1 MSCRQ
6 LKMLSKRA
14 SSRSL
19 GIANPSHATFL
30 PFLYQTRSILRAY
43 SDEFP
48 SAHPADHLNLEHKA
62 GQGAAEEQ
70 RLQHIRQKWSS
81 KSVGRGRSRSAR
93 SKDEPTSQRMQ
104 NAMRRPKQL
113 HSIPFEGDTGSTTPA
128 ERLRNTTMTPREMQ
142 VFEELFRKGIASK
155 KDGKMKTGTQ
165 KQQQQE
171 TVQFPELL
179 RPLAE
184 EAEELRRRAAREDN
198 KTSSVRPVSE
208 FEIKDAQ
215 ALAIKSLMDNA
226 TSDVQLWT
234 ILRDQVFDRL
244 RSTPDSIALKSNF
257 TALPALLQHYMH
269 LQTSKLPTTH
279 SLGLVVL
286 PELKKL
292 GPLAFALGA
301 TTELYNQHMHLLW
314 RQYRDME
321 AISLVLEEMDRE
333 VYSFDHGTLD
343 LLDRILDY
351 ASDAADG
358 KLGRSVQALWGMD
371 RKKRGVVKMRDW
383 RRTVNEKLR
392 VNALEEA
399 KKAEIGFEDED
410 DVEEEAGEEERA
422 TFDKDVA
429 MKRGLKERSS
439 RMRGMSA
446 GQIALA

>member
-1 MSCRQ
+1 
-6 LKMLSKRA
+6 
-14 SSRSL
+14 
-19 GIANPSHATFL
+19 
-30 PFLYQTRSILRAY
+30 
-43 SDEFP
+43 
-48 SAHPADHLNLEHKA
+48 
-62 GQGAAEEQ
+62 
-70 RLQHIRQKWSS
+70 
-81 KSVGRGRSRSAR
+81 
-93 SKDEPTSQRMQ
+93 
-104 NAMRRPKQL
+104 
-113 HSIPFEGDTGSTTPA
+113 
-128 ERLRNTTMTPREMQ
+128 MTPREMQ

-165 KQQQQE
+165 KQQHQE

-301 TTELYNQHMHLLW
+301 TTELYNQYMHLLW

-358 KLGRSVQALWGMD
+358 KLGRAVQALWGMD

-392 VNALEEA
+392 ANALEEA

-429 MKRGLKERSS
+429 MKRGLKERRS